1 MQGKID
7 LQPDKV
13 HIDNIYVLDNHHSAL
28 SLTGDLAI
36 HKLEVGGVELFV
48 TASDFKVVDNK
59 LGNVRVNSNLEIAG
73 ELRAPRIEGDFGI
86 STGQVNLDQILAL
99 ASDWHTRRSRPNTS
113 RSRMTAPLRHRHHRW
128 MR

>member
-1 MQGKID
+1 M
-7 LQPDKV
+7 
-13 HIDNIYVLDNHHSAL
+13 HIDNIYVLDNHQSAL

-36 HKLEVGGVELFV
+36 HELEVGGVELFV

-99 ASDWHTRRSRPNTS
+99 ASDSAYATEQTEYVTKRG
-113 RSRMTAPLRHRHHRW
+113 
-128 MR
+128 